1 MMAIVVLSAAR
12 IYARNIPKH
21 RAIGFQNRLRT
32 NGVQGPQLLDTLGLP
47 GN

>member
-1 MMAIVVLSAAR
+1 MMAIVVLSATR
-12 IYARNIPKH
+12 IYAPNIPKH
-21 RAIGFQNRLRT
+21 RAVGFQNRLRT